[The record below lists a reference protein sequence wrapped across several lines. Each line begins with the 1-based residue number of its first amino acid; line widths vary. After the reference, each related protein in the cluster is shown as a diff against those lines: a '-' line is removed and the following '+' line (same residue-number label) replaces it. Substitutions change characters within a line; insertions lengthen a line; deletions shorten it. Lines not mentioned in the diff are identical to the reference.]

1 MEQVLGELFPH
12 RERLILASRRVSSWC
27 KVVFPA
33 APSVRCR
40 CEETTRPALQF
51 ATALSACPITLLAL
65 YARHNA

>member
-1 MEQVLGELFPH
+1 MLKWWGELFPH